1 MASSSRTKTADRQ
14 AILKKLL
21 PVLKKQYKVP
31 VPKLD
36 RPVMET
42 MLYAVCLEN
51 STVEQADAAYARF
64 SQMFPDLNEARVS
77 SISEIEPAFSG
88 LDGNDWRAFRARAIL
103 QYVFDKT
110 YNFEFESLRKKTL
123 ELAEKQLTKIR
134 HLSPFVRKFTLQQV
148 IGAHVLPVDDAT
160 ARFLIWMGLAT
171 ADQPLDDMGES
182 LKSAVRKAEAH
193 QFSFSIR
200 CIAADAQFKTAF
212 DPKVYLPPA
221 EGHDIG
227 TAMDRLTAL
236 FKHGLSSVKSAPPPP
251 PPVAEASKK
260 SGKLKAPI
268 VKEVA
273 KPVKASAGKA
283 DAPARTAPAAEPTK
297 PAAPPKPAAAKPPAK
312 TAAKPAAEAAPKDAV
327 AKKAPAKKSAKGTSA
342 KAVPAKPKTA
352 PKKSKA

>member
-21 PVLKKQYKVP
+21 PVLKKQYKVT

-51 STVEQADAAYARF
+51 STVEQSDAAYARF

-88 LDGNDWRAFRARAIL
+88 LDGTDWRAFRARAIL

-123 ELAEKQLTKIR
+123 ELAEKQLSKIK

-171 ADQPLDDMGES
+171 ADQPLDDIGEG
-182 LKSAVRKAEAH
+182 LKSAVRKAESH

-200 CIAADAQFKTAF
+200 CIAADPQLKTAF

-227 TAMDRLTAL
+227 TAMDRLAAL
-236 FKHGLSSVKSAPPPP
+236 FKHGLSSVKSAPPP
-251 PPVAEASKK
+251 VADASKK
-260 SGKLKAPI
+260 SGKLKAPV
-268 VKEVA
+268 VKETA
-273 KPVKASAGKA
+273 KPAKS
-283 DAPARTAPAAEPTK
+283 PAAKVEPSPK
-297 PAAPPKPAAAKPPAK
+297 SAPPVEPAVAAAKP
-312 TAAKPAAEAAPKDAV
+312 TAAKPAAKAAAKPAAESVPKESAT
-327 AKKAPAKKSAKGTSA
+327 KKAPAKKSAKSA
-342 KAVPAKPKTA
+342 SSKAPPAKTKAA